1 MKKAVNTDCLKSA
14 FAAAGF
20 QPAYQF
26 SYNIA
31 T

>member
-1 MKKAVNTDCLKSA
+1 MAGISGCLKSA